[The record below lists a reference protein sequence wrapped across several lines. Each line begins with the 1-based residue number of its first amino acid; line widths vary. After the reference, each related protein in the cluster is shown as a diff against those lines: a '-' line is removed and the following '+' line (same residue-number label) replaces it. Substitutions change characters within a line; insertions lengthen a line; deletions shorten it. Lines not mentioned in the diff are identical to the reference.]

1 MRLFRIAKARHIG
14 DLTGEGAR
22 LFGNRWNQKGIP
34 VIYTSENLSLAA
46 LEYLVHMP
54 LVLAPPH
61 LRYRSFD
68 VPDDVKITKSGVKTL
83 PAGWDAMPFR
93 EETARI
99 GSAWALSGK
108 TLMLR
113 VPSVM
118 VPGEHN
124 FLINPLHADFRKIRT
139 GRPRPFRFDER
150 LLRRKT
156 GSGKK

>member
-1 MRLFRIAKARHIG
+1 MRLFRIAKTGHIG

-22 LFGNRWNQKGIP
+22 LYGNRWNQKGIP
-34 VIYTSENLSLAA
+34 VIYTSESLSLAA

-54 LVLAPPH
+54 LVLAPRN

-68 VPDDVKITKSGVKTL
+68 VPDDVKITKLGAKSL
-83 PAGWDAMPFR
+83 RAEWDVMPFR
-93 EETARI
+93 EETVRI
-99 GSAWALSGK
+99 GSAWALAGK

-124 FLINPLHADFRKIRT
+124 FLINPLHADFRKVKA
-139 GRPRPFRFDER
+139 GRPRPFSFDER

-156 GSGKK
+156 GTGKK